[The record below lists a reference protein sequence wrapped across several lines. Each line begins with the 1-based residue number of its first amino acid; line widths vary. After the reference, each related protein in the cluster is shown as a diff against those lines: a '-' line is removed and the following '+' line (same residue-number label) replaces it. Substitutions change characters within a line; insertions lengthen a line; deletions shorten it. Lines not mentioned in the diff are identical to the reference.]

1 MRKSFIKR
9 MTACVL
15 PVLMLMPF
23 GSLAVSGASYADA
36 TSANTINVHAVRGAN
51 GLYQKADVTVYQIAT
66 CHPDGTWV
74 WLGDFAANPP
84 KIEITNSTG
93 TVEAEVV
100 FKITESY
107 RDALHPDAD
116 LSKAQAES
124 NSTGTLV
131 KKKWQVE
138 ASALKT
144 TELIKALTDVLKSR
158 VSSAGLS
165 PVTGTTANVKDPET
179 GEESGFNPIT
189 LPNYDETP
197 NGSDTSL
204 DSNIGWYLI
213 VTDCTGVEIQPT
225 LETYDVSANKT
236 AYIVPKA
243 NLIPLDKTIQ
253 SVKKDKSGT
262 EVDSGAISA
271 TNHTSIASD
280 GSTVE
285 YKITTRT
292 PKYSPDVTSLSQP
305 FEIIDDPDDSI
316 AVDINTVN
324 VVVYGIG
331 DGSDSVEGIKKLK
344 VIENG
349 VGKNTNGKVTITEN
363 KKGSVTDG
371 FTVTFSEDWILQ
383 NNGMTPTAEFF
394 NQDRK
399 VEVTFKGTL
408 TNNNTVYSD
417 SASVNSNITTTV
429 TNNNDYDYTTGNV
442 NRVQVKYPNDY
453 TTGQGIAEQHTSV
466 VTYVGKIGLEKFG
479 SDAPATHQSDV
490 DFTLE
495 RTTAPT
501 GNVTND
507 VITDGAVKTT
517 DGVFDF
523 GYLAPGTYKL
533 TEGTP
538 PAGYSAVGE
547 YTFTVSAKGNDS
559 DVEFSKFEFSEGVSA
574 SGVKMIHN
582 NNGNADIK
590 VTDTKVEPVNLPG
603 TGGAGTYLFT
613 AFGICGIILAGAG
626 YIVLLKKK
634 KV

>member
-479 SDAPATHQSDV
+479 SDAPATHQTDV

>member
-107 RDALHPDAD
+107 RDALHPDAA

-131 KKKWQVE
+131 KKNWQVE

-262 EVDSGAISA
+262 EEKSGDVSN
-271 TNHTSIASD
+271 TGHTSTASD

-371 FTVTFSEDWILQ
+371 FTVTFSKDWILQ

-417 SASVNSNITTTV
+417 SASANTNKTTTV
-429 TNNNDYDYTTGNV
+429 ADEDYDYTKGNV
-442 NRVQVKYPNDY
+442 NRVQVKYSNDY

-479 SDAPATHQSDV
+479 SDAPATHQTDV